1 MNRLNEALPS
11 LDDYVALFSQGALP
25 VLRRTAR
32 DLAAMREQEGNVNG
46 KQITQVILGDPLMT
60 LRVLSHLEI
69 HRRQAQN
76 HAITTI
82 DRAVMMIGITPFF
95 RQFDDLPTI
104 EDALADTPAALIGVL
119 GVIGRARRAAHY
131 AREWAIIRHDLDVEE
146 ITIAALLHD
155 TTDILCWVFAPT
167 LTAKVHALQRA
178 DASLRSAA
186 VQREVFGFAANEIQ
200 LALAKKWQLPE
211 LLIHLMDESRAD
223 NPRVRTVALANDL
236 ARHNAKGWGNAA
248 IPDDLTAIQSL
259 LKLNR
264 EQLIRRLA
272 IPEEDAIRLM
282 PAPEDASEADAE
294 PPATPD

>member
-1 MNRLNEALPS
+1 MTRLTEALPS
-11 LDDYVALFSQGALP
+11 LDAYVALFSQGNLP
-25 VLRRTAR
+25 ILRRTAR
-32 DLAAMREQEGNVNG
+32 DLAAMREQEGQVNG
-46 KQITQVILGDPLMT
+46 KQITQAILGDPLMT
-60 LRVLSHLEI
+60 LRVLSHLET

-95 RQFDDLPTI
+95 RVFDDLPTI
-104 EDALADTPAALIGVL
+104 EDALADSPAALIGVL

-146 ITIAALLHD
+146 ITIAALLYD
-155 TTDILCWVFAPT
+155 TTDMLCWAFAPS
-167 LTAKVHALQRA
+167 LTAKVYAMQRA
-178 DASLRSAA
+178 DPSLRSAA
-186 VQREVFGFAANEIQ
+186 VQREVFGFTANEIQ

-211 LLIHLMDESRAD
+211 LLIHLMDESSAN
-223 NPRVRTVALANDL
+223 NPRVRTVALANAL
-236 ARHNAKGWGNAA
+236 ARHNAKGWRNAA

-272 IPEEDAIRLM
+272 IPEEDAAHLM
-282 PAPEDASEADAE
+282 PPPAPASE
-294 PPATPD
+294 PPAAPD

>member
-1 MNRLNEALPS
+1 MTRLNEALPS
-11 LDDYVALFSQGALP
+11 LDAYVDLFSQGTLP

-32 DLAAMREQEGNVNG
+32 DLAAMREQEGSVNG
-46 KQITQVILGDPLMT
+46 KQIAQIILGDPLMT

-95 RQFDDLPTI
+95 RHFEDLPTI

-119 GVIGRARRAAHY
+119 GVIGRARRASHY

-155 TTDILCWVFAPT
+155 TADILLWAFAPA
-167 LTAKVHALQRA
+167 LTTKAHAMQRA
-178 DASLRSAA
+178 DASLRSAT

-200 LALAKKWQLPE
+200 LALAKKWQLPD
-211 LLIHLMDESRAD
+211 LIIHLMDESSAD
-223 NPRVRTVALANDL
+223 NPRVRTVALANAL
-236 ARHNAKGWGNAA
+236 ARHNAKGWDNAA

-259 LKLNR
+259 LKLNQ

-272 IPEEDAIRLM
+272 IPEEHAIRLM
-282 PAPEDASEADAE
+282 PAPEAE
-294 PPATPD
+294 PASRPPAAPD

>member
-11 LDDYVALFSQGALP
+11 LDAYVDLFSQGSLP

-32 DLAAMREQEGNVNG
+32 DLAAMREQEGRVNG

-60 LRVLSHLEI
+60 LRVLSHLET

-95 RQFDDLPTI
+95 RQFEDLPTI

-155 TTDILCWVFAPT
+155 TADILCWAFAPA
-167 LTAKVHALQRA
+167 LTAKAYAMQRA

-186 VQREVFGFAANEIQ
+186 VQREVFGFSANEIQ

-211 LLIHLMDESRAD
+211 LLIHLMDESSAS
-223 NPRVRTVALANDL
+223 NPRVRTVALANAL

-282 PAPEDASEADAE
+282 PAPEDTSEADAE
-294 PPATPD
+294 PPARPD